1 MLSETHKVRFYE
13 TDALKHVSNTVVAGW
28 FETARESIFRMFTPN
43 LDLDNWPLIL
53 ASYKIDFLS
62 QIFYGHDIEI
72 RTGVSRI
79 GKSSF
84 DVYQEIWQNNERCSS
99 GTTTMVHF
107 DYKTQGS
114 CPIPESVLPQLNA
127 IFVNTEA
134 K

>member
-28 FETARESIFRMFTPN
+28 FETAREPIFKMFTPT

-53 ASYKIDFLS
+53 ASYKIDFLA

-72 RTGVSRI
+72 KTGVSRI

-84 DVYQEIWQNNERCSS
+84 DVYQEIWQDDKKCAS
-99 GTTTMVHF
+99 GNTTLVNF

-114 CPIPESVLPQLNA
+114 CPIPESILIQLKA
-127 IFVNTEA
+127 IVIDPES
-134 K
+134 